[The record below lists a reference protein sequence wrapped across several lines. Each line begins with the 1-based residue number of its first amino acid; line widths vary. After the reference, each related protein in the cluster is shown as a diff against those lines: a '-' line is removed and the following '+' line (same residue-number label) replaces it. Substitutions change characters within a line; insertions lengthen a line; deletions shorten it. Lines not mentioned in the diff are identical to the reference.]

1 MEITGR
7 SVAEVLGLADCAS
20 GCVDR
25 RGNPALGADFSVVGG
40 IFLGRPFWR
49 RELRIPA
56 GVVIFLNREKDRC
69 SRDQSLGP
77 LGNTWV

>member
-7 SVAEVLGLADCAS
+7 SVAEVLGPADCAS

-25 RGNPALGADFSVVGG
+25 RGNPVLGADFSVVGG

-56 GVVIFLNREKDRC
+56 GVIIFLNREKDRC
-69 SRDQSLGP
+69 PRDQSLGP